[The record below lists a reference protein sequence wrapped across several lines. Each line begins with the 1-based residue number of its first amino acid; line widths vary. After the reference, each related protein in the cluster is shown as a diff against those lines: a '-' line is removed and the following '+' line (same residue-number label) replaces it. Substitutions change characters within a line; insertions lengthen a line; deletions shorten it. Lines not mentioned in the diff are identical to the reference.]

1 MAQLSSHGGSSS
13 NNNSSSMQEM
23 VQVEVAVEVAVEV
36 EGAVVVALQVVPQV
50 HIAHVQALGV
60 LLLPPLHS
68 AVLGAH
74 WMKAQHQTKA
84 FSDCCS

>member
-1 MAQLSSHGGSSS
+1 MAQLSSHGGNS
-13 NNNSSSMQEM
+13 NNNSSLQEM
-23 VQVEVAVEVAVEV
+23 VQVEVAVEVEVAVAVE
-36 EGAVVVALQVVPQV
+36 VVVALEVVPQV

-60 LLLPPLHS
+60 LLLPPPLHS

>member
-1 MAQLSSHGGSSS
+1 MAQLSSHGGSS
-13 NNNSSSMQEM
+13 NNNSSLQEI
-23 VQVEVAVEVAVEV
+23 VQVVVEVAVAVAVEV
-36 EGAVVVALQVVPQV
+36 VVALEVVPQV
-50 HIAHVQALGV
+50 YIAHVQALGV

-74 WMKAQHQTKA
+74 WMKAQYQTKA

>member
-13 NNNSSSMQEM
+13 NNSSSIQEM
-23 VQVEVAVEVAVEV
+23 VQVEVAVEVVVE
-36 EGAVVVALQVVPQV
+36 VVVALEVVPQV